1 MIIGL
6 AGCIIPGIPGPI
18 LAYCSLLTLQFS
30 DYQPY
35 STNFLVIW
43 AFIILFIT
51 ALDYYIPIYGTK
63 KLGGSRMGVNGSII
77 GMVVGFIFL
86 GPFGLIIG
94 TFLGAWFGELIAG
107 KSAQI
112 ALKAALGSFLG
123 FLAGTFV
130 KIISVLIILFYF
142 ITGLIN

>member
-1 MIIGL
+1 
-6 AGCIIPGIPGPI
+6 
-18 LAYCSLLTLQFS
+18 
-30 DYQPY
+30 
-35 STNFLVIW
+35 
-43 AFIILFIT
+43 
-51 ALDYYIPIYGTK
+51 
-63 KLGGSRMGVNGSII
+63 MGVNGSII